1 MLKKHAILSLLLL
14 AYTIVLGHSI
24 IPHHHH
30 HDEHHE
36 TEQTSHHHDD
46 DHDEKNEDSDFSHGL
61 ENYLHSGNTADFHQQ
76 TNIVHSISPATIIKL
91 FTVFNFKVLP
101 IELPPPLRGTDKQF
115 FLKSY
120 YCLSSKGLRAPPL
133 FLA

>member
-1 MLKKHAILSLLLL
+1 MLRKYAILSLLLL

-30 HDEHHE
+30 HNEHE
-36 TEQTSHHHDD
+36 TEQTTHHHDD
-46 DHDEKNEDSDFSHGL
+46 DHDENSEGSDLSHGF

-76 TNIVHSISPATIIKL
+76 TNIIHSISPATIITL
-91 FTVFNFKVLP
+91 FAAFNFKVLP
-101 IELPPPLRGTDKQF
+101 IELPPPLRRVNNDLL
-115 FLKSY
+115 LKSY

>member
-1 MLKKHAILSLLLL
+1 MLKKYTVLSLLLL

-24 IPHHHH
+24 IPHHH
-30 HDEHHE
+30 DEHE
-36 TEQTSHHHDD
+36 TEQTVHHHDD
-46 DHDEKNEDSDFSHGL
+46 DHDEKDEDSDFSHGF
-61 ENYLHSGNTADFHQQ
+61 ENYLHSGNTAEFHQQ
-76 TNIVHSISPATIIKL
+76 TNIVHSISPAITITL
-91 FTVFNFKVLP
+91 FAVFNFKVLP
-101 IELPPPLRGTDKQF
+101 IELPPPLRWTGNDL